1 MEKFAVEFSW
11 VLTDAIRTSTF
22 IMENNAATWL
32 CLFGFRLKKFD
43 FSYIYW
49 NWYCQF
55 LFLGGGG
62 GGGRFDLRMKE
73 IRLENVYQ

>member
-32 CLFGFRLKKFD
+32 SRFCIRLKKFD
-43 FSYIYW
+43 FSYILKLILSIA
-49 NWYCQF
+49 F
-55 LFLGGGG
+55 GGGG
-62 GGGRFDLRMKE
+62 GTRLDLRMKE

>member
-55 LFLGGGG
+55 LFFGGGD
-62 GGGRFDLRMKE
+62 RFDLRMKE
-73 IRLENVYQ
+73 VRLENVYQ

>member
-32 CLFGFRLKKFD
+32 CRFCFRLKKFD
-43 FSYIYW
+43 FSYILKLILSIA
-49 NWYCQF
+49 F
-55 LFLGGGG
+55 GGGT
-62 GGGRFDLRMKE
+62 RLDLRMKE

>member
-32 CLFGFRLKKFD
+32 CRFCFRLKKFD
-43 FSYIYW
+43 FSHILKLILSIV
-49 NWYCQF
+49 F
-55 LFLGGGG
+55 FFLGGGG
-62 GGGRFDLRMKE
+62 GGGAE
-73 IRLENVYQ
+73 PP

>member
-32 CLFGFRLKKFD
+32 CRFCFRLKKFD
-43 FSYIYW
+43 FSYILKLILSIA
-49 NWYCQF
+49 F
-55 LFLGGGG
+55 GGGG
-62 GGGRFDLRMKE
+62 TRLDLRMKE

>member
-32 CLFGFRLKKFD
+32 CRFCFRLKKFG
-43 FSYIYW
+43 FSYILKLILSIAFFW
-49 NWYCQF
+49 
-55 LFLGGGG
+55 GGGD
-62 GGGRFDLRMKE
+62 RLDLRMKE
-73 IRLENVYQ
+73 MRLENVYQ